1 MRVFKTRFF
10 SKFADKCSIDDL
22 DLCDAVRRATT
33 GLIDADLGGGVIK
46 QRIARKG
53 QGKSGGF
60 RTIILFRSGDRA
72 IFVNGYAKKDTANI
86 DDADLRDY
94 RKLAKVL
101 LAYTQTELNE
111 LVSSAKFAEVKYDEN
126 QVS

>member
-10 SKFADKCSIDDL
+10 SKFADKCRIDDV
-22 DLCDAVRRATT
+22 DLCEAVQRATA

-46 QRIARKG
+46 QRVARKG

-60 RTIILFRSGDRA
+60 RTIVLFRNGDRA
-72 IFVNGYAKKDTANI
+72 IFVDGYAKKDLANI
-86 DDADLRDY
+86 DDDDLRDY

-101 LAYTQTELNE
+101 LAYTQTELDE
-111 LVSSAKFAEVKYDEN
+111 LVSSAKFTEVKYDEK
-126 QVS
+126 QIS

>member
-10 SKFADKCSIDDL
+10 SKFAAKSAIDDL
-22 DLCDAVRRATT
+22 DLCEAVRRASV

-53 QGKSGGF
+53 RGKSGGF

-72 IFVNGYAKKDTANI
+72 IFVDGYAKKDMATI
-86 DDADLRDY
+86 DDDDLRDY
-94 RKLAKVL
+94 RMLAKVL
-101 LAYTQTELNE
+101 LSYDRADLDKAVASRVLLEAECNE
-111 LVSSAKFAEVKYDEN
+111 KALS
-126 QVS
+126 